1 MGIFQ
6 RLFKQRS
13 SKVFLNISKSESGS
27 NYNSRSEIINSIA
40 DRIATQVSKLQP
52 QVVRNNGN
60 GTVIKNDN
68 LARLLSTRPCKELN
82 TSDWL
87 YKIAYQ
93 AVINGDGFAI
103 ICYNDDYSEIKAI
116 CPVICSNYRIFE
128 DKGIL
133 FFRFIWSYDC
143 KEYTLP
149 YDFVIHL
156 KDRPG
161 TKRFIGSNPNDDLS
175 TSVDML
181 ETTYNGI
188 KNIVKNSAHLRGYLK
203 FNNFIDEDDLKETIK
218 NFQEAYMTS
227 ENEGGIAGIGSEYEF
242 KELSQTQKSIPTTQ
256 LSFFKTNIYD
266 YFGVS
271 EKIIRGEYSEN
282 EWNNFYETKI
292 EPIAM
297 KLSLEF
303 TYKVFSERERGF
315 GNKIV
320 FVANKLQYATTQTKM
335 TVMQA
340 LFDRGFITIN
350 QGLEMMDMPSLGEEG
365 DVRMVSLNYVKID
378 DQSLYQTGK
387 ENNNASN

>member
-6 RLFKQRS
+6 KLFKHS
-13 SKVFLNISKSESGS
+13 AKAFLNFSHSESGN

-52 QVVRNNGN
+52 QVIRNSAN

-82 TSDWL
+82 TTDWL

-93 AVINGDGFAI
+93 AVISGDGFAI
-103 ICYNDDYSEIKAI
+103 VCYNDDFSEIEEI
-116 CPVICSNYRIFE
+116 RPVICTNYRIFE
-128 DKGIL
+128 DGGIL
-133 FFRFIWSYDC
+133 FFRFIWAFDG
-143 KEYTLP
+143 KEYTVP
-149 YDFVIHL
+149 YDCVIHL

-161 TKRFIGSNPNDDLS
+161 KKRFIGSNPDDDLA
-175 TSVDML
+175 TSVEML
-181 ETTYNGI
+181 DTTYDGI

-203 FNNFIDEDDLKETIK
+203 FNNFIDEDDLKEKIK
-218 NFQEAYMTS
+218 EWREAYMTA
-227 ENEGGIAGIGSEYEF
+227 ENEGGIAGLGSEFEF
-242 KELSQTQKSIPTTQ
+242 KELNQTPKSIPTTQ
-256 LSFFKTNIYD
+256 LTFFKTNIYD

-271 EKIIRGEYSEN
+271 EKIIKGEYSET
-282 EWNNFYETKI
+282 EWNNFYESKI

-365 DVRMVSLNYVKID
+365 DVRMVSLNYVKVD

-387 ENNNASN
+387 ENNDAPD

>member
-6 RLFKQRS
+6 KLFKHS
-13 SKVFLNISKSESGS
+13 AKAFLNFSHSESGN

-52 QVVRNNGN
+52 QVIRNSAN
-60 GTVIKNDN
+60 GTVIKNDS

-82 TSDWL
+82 TTDWL

-93 AVINGDGFAI
+93 SVISGDGFAI
-103 ICYNDDYSEIKAI
+103 ICYNDDFSEIEAI
-116 CPVICSNYRIFE
+116 RPVICSNYRIFE
-128 DKGIL
+128 DEGIL
-133 FFRFIWSYDC
+133 FFRFIWSYDS
-143 KEYTLP
+143 KEYTVP
-149 YDFVIHL
+149 YDCVIHL

-161 TKRFIGSNPNDDLS
+161 KKRFLGSDPDDDLA

-181 ETTYNGI
+181 DTTYDGI

-203 FNNFIDEDDLKETIK
+203 FNNFIDEEDLKNKIK
-218 NFQEAYMTS
+218 EWQEAYMTA
-227 ENEGGIAGIGSEYEF
+227 ENEGGIAGLGSEFEF
-242 KELSQTQKSIPTTQ
+242 KELNQTPKSIPTTQ

-271 EKIIRGEYSEN
+271 EKIIRGEYSET
-282 EWNNFYETKI
+282 EWNNFYESKI

-303 TYKVFSERERGF
+303 TYKIFSERERGF

-365 DVRMVSLNYVKID
+365 DIRMVSLNYVKTD

-387 ENNNASN
+387 ENNDAPD